1 MTKPVCITSL
11 SRTQK
16 EKKHLH
22 VSRPLLLLCYMWCIV
37 YWYYCLVNLAQIQPY
52 QPSTSNLTNWSKMD
66 VCLCGDVTVA
76 IDPVNGN
83 QGYDLAAWHCKSV
96 IDRLELIHAV
106 IVKGFSYWC
115 LSMSALKTLTSGVK
129 VNLKR
134 VQSFLVRSCVCTL
147 RRLCSFFWC
156 GKKKLD
162 LVARHHSTMS
172 WIDLSSLGMQ
182 SLPRSL

>member
-1 MTKPVCITSL
+1 
-11 SRTQK
+11 
-16 EKKHLH
+16 
-22 VSRPLLLLCYMWCIV
+22 MWCIV

-106 IVKGFSYWC
+106 ISKGFSYWC

-129 VNLKR
+129 VRSWFTPKLHNHKPETSSVFPGWELR
-134 VQSFLVRSCVCTL
+134 VHTVSAVLLLLVR
-147 RRLCSFFWC
+147 
-156 GKKKLD
+156 KKKTWLGCQASQHYELD
-162 LVARHHSTMS
+162 RFEFSGNAKPPCNL
-172 WIDLSSLGMQ
+172 
-182 SLPRSL
+182 